1 LAVLFILTATAQAGA
16 LEIPKLDAH
25 VMDRAEVLSAQSRRG
40 LERTLS
46 DYERETGHQI
56 VVHTTPS
63 LEGLEI
69 EEYSIGIAEAWKVG
83 QKGLDNGVI
92 LTIAPQERDV
102 RIEVGYGLEG
112 VMPDAIAFR
121 IIRDHILPQFRAGD
135 LEAGILTGAGAIMQA
150 AAGEVLPVPERSR
163 RERRG
168 GGGLP
173 IWIWLV
179 FLLFAFGSRG
189 FFFWPFLAG
198 SMLGGRRSGGIAGG
212 FGSGGFGGGFGGG
225 GGGFGGGGASG
236 SW

>member
-1 LAVLFILTATAQAGA
+1 
-16 LEIPKLDAH
+16 
-25 VMDRAEVLSAQSRRG
+25 MLSVQSRTA

-46 DYERETGHQI
+46 DYERETGHQV

-69 EEYSIGIAEAWKVG
+69 EEYSIRIAEAWKVG

-92 LTIAPQERDV
+92 LTVAPRERDV

-135 LEAGILTGAGAIMQA
+135 FEAGILTGAGAIIQVA
-150 AAGEVLPVPERSR
+150 SGEVLPVPEPEPSR
-163 RERRG
+163 RERRT

-173 IWIWLV
+173 VWIWLI
-179 FLLFAFGSRG
+179 FFLFAFGSRG
-189 FFFWPFLAG
+189 LFFWPFLAG
-198 SMLGGRRSGGIAGG
+198 SALGGRRSRGIGGG
-212 FGSGGFGGGFGGG
+212 FGSGGFGGGFSGG

>member
-1 LAVLFILTATAQAGA
+1 MAVLFILTATAQAGA

-198 SMLGGRRSGGIAGG
+198 SMLSGRRSGGIAGG

>member
-1 LAVLFILTATAQAGA
+1 MQSSA

-25 VMDRAEVLSAQSRRG
+25 VLDRAEVLSAQSRTG

-46 DYERETGHQI
+46 DYERETGHQV

-69 EEYSIGIAEAWKVG
+69 EEYSIRIAEAWKVG

-92 LTIAPQERDV
+92 LTVAPRERDV

-135 LEAGILTGAGAIMQA
+135 FEAGILTGAGAIMKA
-150 AAGEVLPVPERSR
+150 ASGEVLPVPEPSR
-163 RERRG
+163 RERRT

-173 IWIWLV
+173 VWIWLI
-179 FLLFAFGSRG
+179 FFLFAFGSRG
-189 FFFWPFLAG
+189 FFFLPFLAG
-198 SMLGGRRSGGIAGG
+198 SAFGSRRRGGIGGG
-212 FGSGGFGGGFGGG
+212 FGSGGFGGGFSGG